1 MTAPRAGWTT
11 AIRSVHDGA
20 ARRLDHCHPREDRM
34 DFEPSQRCSE
44 FKERLTAFMDEHVY
58 PAEEVYERQLRESG
72 DPHSQPPVMEEL
84 KTRAREAGLWNMFL
98 PDPEHGAGLS
108 NSDYAPLAEILG
120 RSQIASEACN
130 CSAPDTGNMEVL
142 HQFGTVEQKERWLTP
157 LLDGEIRSA
166 FAMTEPDVASS
177 DATNVA
183 LSIERDGDEYV
194 LNGRKWWITNV
205 FHPHCRILIV
215 MGKTQP
221 DAPTYTQQSQIL
233 VPLDTPGVTVLRN
246 LPVFGYIDQDGHGE
260 ILFEDVR
267 VPVTNVISK
276 EGDGFLIAQARLGP
290 GRIHHCMR
298 AIGAAER
305 ALDAMC
311 KRAVSRVTFGKPLA
325 TRGNILDWI
334 AESRIEIEMTR
345 LLTLKAAWMMDTV
358 GNRHARTEI
367 AAIKV
372 AAPNM
377 ALKVVDRAI
386 QVHGGGGVSE
396 DFGLARAYA
405 HLRTLR
411 LADGPDEVHKL
422 SIARRELAPYI
433 PREPVAGA

>member
-1 MTAPRAGWTT
+1 
-11 AIRSVHDGA
+11 
-20 ARRLDHCHPREDRM
+20 M

-58 PAEEVYERQLRESG
+58 PAEPVYERQLHESG
-72 DPHSQPPVMEEL
+72 DPHHQPEVMEEL
-84 KTRAREAGLWNMFL
+84 KLRAREAGLWNMFL
-98 PDPEHGAGLS
+98 PDANLGAGLS

-120 RSQIASEACN
+120 RSHIASEACN

-142 HQFGTVEQKERWLTP
+142 YQFATPEQKEQWLMP

-177 DATNVA
+177 DATNV
-183 LSIERDGDEYV
+183 SMRIERDGEDYV
-194 LNGRKWWITNV
+194 LNGRKWWTSGAL
-205 FHPHCRILIV
+205 HPHFRIMIV
-215 MGKTQP
+215 MGKTSTEGP
-221 DAPTYTQQSQIL
+221 RHKQQSMIL
-233 VPLDTPGVTVLRN
+233 VPPGTPGVTIARGLS
-246 LPVFGYIDQDGHGE
+246 VFGYQDQEGHAE
-260 ILFEDVR
+260 VLFDDVR
-267 VPVTNVISK
+267 VPATNLIAG
-276 EGDGFLIAQARLGP
+276 EGDGFMIAQARLGP

-305 ALDAMC
+305 ALEAMC
-311 KRAVSRVTFGKPLA
+311 QRAVSRVTFGQPLA
-325 TRGNILDWI
+325 MRGNIQDWI
-334 AESRIEIEMTR
+334 AESRIEIEMAR

-367 AAIKV
+367 SAIKV
-372 AAPNM
+372 AAPNV
-377 ALKVVDRAI
+377 ALKVLDRAI
-386 QVHGGGGVSE
+386 QVHGGAGVSE
-396 DFGLARAYA
+396 DFSLASAFA

-433 PREPVAGA
+433 PREVPA

>member
-1 MTAPRAGWTT
+1 
-11 AIRSVHDGA
+11 
-20 ARRLDHCHPREDRM
+20 M
-34 DFEPSQRCSE
+34 DFEPSPRCVE
-44 FKERLTAFMDEHVY
+44 FKDRLTEFMEEHIY

-72 DPHSQPPVMEEL
+72 DPNHQPQVMEEL
-84 KTRAREAGLWNMFL
+84 KLRARDAGLWNMFL
-98 PDPEHGAGLS
+98 PDPDLGAGLS

-142 HQFGTVEQKERWLTP
+142 HQFGTPEQNERWLMP

-177 DATNVA
+177 DATNIA
-183 LSIERDGDEYV
+183 MRIERDGDEYV
-194 LNGRKWWITNV
+194 LNGRKWWTSNAL
-205 FHPHCRILIV
+205 HPNCRIMIV

-221 DAPTYTQQSQIL
+221 DAPIHRQQSQIL
-233 VPLDTPGVTVLRN
+233 VPIDTPGVTIVRE
-246 LPVFGYIDQDGHGE
+246 LPVFGYLDQEGHAE
-260 ILFEDVR
+260 VEFEDVR
-267 VPVTNVISK
+267 VPATNLIAG
-276 EGDGFLIAQARLGP
+276 EGDGFMIAQARLGP

-305 ALDAMC
+305 ALEAMC
-311 KRAVSRVTFGKPLA
+311 TRAVSRVTFGQPIA
-325 TRGNILDWI
+325 MRGNVQDWI
-334 AESRIEIEMTR
+334 AESRIEIEMAR

-358 GNRHARTEI
+358 GNRQARMEI
-367 AAIKV
+367 SAIKV
-372 AAPNM
+372 AAPNV
-377 ALKVVDRAI
+377 ALRVVDRAI
-386 QVHGGGGVSE
+386 QAHGGGGVSD
-396 DFGLARAYA
+396 DFHLASAYA

-433 PREPVAGA
+433 PREEPAPA